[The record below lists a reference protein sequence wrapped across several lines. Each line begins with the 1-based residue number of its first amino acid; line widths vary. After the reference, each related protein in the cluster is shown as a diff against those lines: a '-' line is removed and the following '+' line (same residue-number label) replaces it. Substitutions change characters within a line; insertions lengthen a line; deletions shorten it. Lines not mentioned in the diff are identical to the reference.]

1 MPSNAKQR
9 WQGSPAKFSG
19 ELGVNCKQ
27 DDNERNPDVSG
38 RVTRSAR
45 ASLPADL
52 SERMKEMR
60 SK

>member
-1 MPSNAKQR
+1 MQSGGGKAVRRKSLENFELTAKQD
-9 WQGSPAKFSG
+9 
-19 ELGVNCKQ
+19 N
-27 DDNERNPDVSG
+27 NERNPDVSG
-38 RVTRSAR
+38 RATRSAR